1 MKKPLRFFSFVFFL
15 FAIYLN
21 VFYKEDSFLARVVA
35 GKSEVAKQQTAQKQ
49 SSKQHKQ
56 NTDLYCSAVRWIEP
70 SIDHKRYNITIHIVH
85 QLFR

>member
-35 GKSEVAKQQTAQKQ
+35 GKSEVAKQQTAQQTKEA
-49 SSKQHKQ
+49 KPLENEMAE
-56 NTDLYCSAVRWIEP
+56 NTG
-70 SIDHKRYNITIHIVH
+70 K
-85 QLFR
+85 

>member
-35 GKSEVAKQQTAQKQ
+35 GKSEITKQQTAQKQ
-49 SSKQHKQ
+49 SKEAKPLENELAENSGK
-56 NTDLYCSAVRWIEP
+56 
-70 SIDHKRYNITIHIVH
+70 
-85 QLFR
+85 

>member
-35 GKSEVAKQQTAQKQ
+35 GKSEVSKQQTVQQK
-49 SSKQHKQ
+49 SKEAKPLENEVAD
-56 NTDLYCSAVRWIEP
+56 NTA
-70 SIDHKRYNITIHIVH
+70 K
-85 QLFR
+85 

>member
-35 GKSEVAKQQTAQKQ
+35 GKSEISKQQTAQKQ
-49 SSKQHKQ
+49 SKEAKPLENELAENSGK
-56 NTDLYCSAVRWIEP
+56 
-70 SIDHKRYNITIHIVH
+70 
-85 QLFR
+85 

>member
-35 GKSEVAKQQTAQKQ
+35 GKSEVARQQTAQKQ
-49 SSKQHKQ
+49 SVKEAKPLENELADNSGK
-56 NTDLYCSAVRWIEP
+56 
-70 SIDHKRYNITIHIVH
+70 
-85 QLFR
+85 

>member
-35 GKSEVAKQQTAQKQ
+35 GKSQSAKQTTAQKQ
-49 SSKQHKQ
+49 EAKPLENEMAEVK
-56 NTDLYCSAVRWIEP
+56 
-70 SIDHKRYNITIHIVH
+70 
-85 QLFR
+85 

>member
-35 GKSEVAKQQTAQKQ
+35 GKSEVSKQQTAQQ
-49 SSKQHKQ
+49 Q
-56 NTDLYCSAVRWIEP
+56 
-70 SIDHKRYNITIHIVH
+70 ITKEA
-85 QLFR
+85 QPLENGMADNSGK

>member
-35 GKSEVAKQQTAQKQ
+35 GKSEVSKQQTAQQTKEA
-49 SSKQHKQ
+49 KPLENEMAE
-56 NTDLYCSAVRWIEP
+56 NTG
-70 SIDHKRYNITIHIVH
+70 K
-85 QLFR
+85 